1 MPPPGVRLAGSGD
14 YGDVPP
20 GAAPGPDNRDVQVQ
34 APGQS
39 VFPKQ
44 GFGLLL
50 HPNAAGIY
58 GAGERPPPAGDVV
71 LPSGDAPSRNAYV
84 LRPDEKQDIR
94 KFDESMRELTKPK
107 TDGYKQI
114 RVPPPR
120 GRSRAKALL
129 DT

>member
-1 MPPPGVRLAGSGD
+1 MA
-14 YGDVPP
+14 VPP

-39 VFPKQ
+39 IFPKQ

-58 GAGERPPPAGDVV
+58 GAGERPPPEGDVV
-71 LPSGDAPSRNAYV
+71 LPADGPGRNASMPKAA
-84 LRPDEKQDIR
+84 RDEVVR
-94 KFDESMRELTKPK
+94 KFNEYTREEIQR
-107 TDGYKQI
+107 TDGLRRTKLAPPLKGRSQI
-114 RVPPPR
+114 R
-120 GRSRAKALL
+120 ALL